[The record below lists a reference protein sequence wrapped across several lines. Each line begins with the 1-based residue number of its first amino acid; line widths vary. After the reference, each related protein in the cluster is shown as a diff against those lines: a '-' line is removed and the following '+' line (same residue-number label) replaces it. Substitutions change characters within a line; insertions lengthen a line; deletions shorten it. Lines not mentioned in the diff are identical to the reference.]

1 MDFYR
6 SRLTGLR
13 LLGRVAGSFSWI
25 LPVVLIIGC
34 AKQQA
39 APPPR
44 QAVPVLVAKA
54 TQKAMPVQLT
64 AIGNVEAYS
73 TVSVRAQVQGQLLEV
88 HFQEGDFV
96 HKDQLLFTIDPRPYE
111 AALAQVQATLARD
124 KAVAANSRAQAQRY
138 LALKGEGI
146 VAASDAET
154 YTSSADAAEATVA
167 ADEAAVKTAQ
177 LNLEYCKIYSPIDG
191 RTGAVMVK
199 PGNLV
204 KAADVPIVV
213 INQVN
218 PIFVNFTVP
227 QQYLDDIKKYMAAGP
242 LRVQATGPNDTG
254 KPEIGTL
261 SFVDNSVDTT
271 TGTIHLRATFA
282 NQANRLW
289 PGLFANTLMTLSQ
302 QANATV
308 VPAQALTA
316 GQQGSFVYIVK
327 DDSTVTPRPV
337 ISSRTIQGEAVIDK
351 GVQPGETVVTD
362 GQVRLTPGAHVEIK
376 NTDATD
382 ADPPPGGGPAR
393 PIS

>member
-1 MDFYR
+1 
-6 SRLTGLR
+6 LA
-13 LLGRVAGSFSWI
+13 LLS
-25 LPVVLIIGC
+25 GC

-39 APPPR
+39 APAPR
-44 QAVPVLVAKA
+44 QAIPVVVAKV
-54 TQKAMPVQLT
+54 TQKAMPVQIT

-73 TVSVRAQVQGQLLEV
+73 TISIRAQVAGELLEV

-96 HKDQLLFTIDPRPYE
+96 HKDQLLFTIDQRPYQ
-111 AALAQVQATLARD
+111 AALAQAQATLARD

-138 LALKGEGI
+138 LTLKGEGI

-154 YTSSADAAEATVA
+154 YTSAADAADATVM
-167 ADEAAVKTAQ
+167 ADEAAVNTAQ
-177 LNLEYCKIYSPIDG
+177 LNLEYCKIYSPIEG

-204 KAADVPIVV
+204 KVADVPIVV

-242 LRVQATGPNDTG
+242 LRVAATGPSDSG
-254 KPEIGTL
+254 SPEIGTL
-261 SFVDNSVDTT
+261 TFVDNAVDTT

-282 NQANRLW
+282 NQSNRLW

-308 VPAQALTA
+308 VPAEALTA
-316 GQQGSFVYIVK
+316 GQQGSFVYVVRE
-327 DDSTVTPRPV
+327 DSTVTPRPV
-337 ISSRTIQGEAVIDK
+337 VSTRTIQGEAVIDK
-351 GVQPGETVVTD
+351 GLQPGETVVTD
-362 GQVRLTPGAHVEIK
+362 GQVRLVPGSRVQIK
-376 NTDATD
+376 NGNSNDAD
-382 ADPPPGGGPAR
+382 AARPADPPGSAAQ
-393 PIS
+393 